1 MAAMASRVGGPTTRG
16 VQCLS
21 DETFFLS
28 LSFLSFPSRHRC
40 LVDDKVPA
48 LVMLSLRLASRSLY
62 KSSVLL
68 SVQSPSRARTTAVM
82 ASDSVGDAQPTSE
95 FQERAARM
103 IKSLDPKDYK
113 GNMGKI
119 VVIGGCE
126 EYV

>member
-1 MAAMASRVGGPTTRG
+1 
-16 VQCLS
+16 
-21 DETFFLS
+21 
-28 LSFLSFPSRHRC
+28 
-40 LVDDKVPA
+40 
-48 LVMLSLRLASRSLY
+48 
-62 KSSVLL
+62 
-68 SVQSPSRARTTAVM
+68 M

-103 IKSLDPKDYK
+103 IKSLDQKDYK

>member
-1 MAAMASRVGGPTTRG
+1 
-16 VQCLS
+16 
-21 DETFFLS
+21 
-28 LSFLSFPSRHRC
+28 
-40 LVDDKVPA
+40 
-48 LVMLSLRLASRSLY
+48 MLSLRLASRSLY
-62 KSSVLL
+62 KSSALL
-68 SVQSPSRARTTAVM
+68 SPSRARTAVM

-103 IKSLDPKDYK
+103 IKSLNQKDYK

>member
-1 MAAMASRVGGPTTRG
+1 MTKKRNILPFTLV
-16 VQCLS
+16 
-21 DETFFLS
+21 
-28 LSFLSFPSRHRC
+28 LSFPSRHRC

-48 LVMLSLRLASRSLY
+48 LAMLSLRLASRSLY